1 MNPTVQ
7 KSIDKFG
14 KDSTRLMDML
24 IQIQDEMGYIS
35 DEAVLQLA
43 HQLNISSV
51 DVWQTVSFYHFFSVE
66 PRGKY
71 TVYLNDS
78 VVAKLMG
85 RDEVAKAFEKEAGCP
100 FGSVTEDGLIGLF
113 NTSDIG
119 MNDQEPAAL
128 INNVVF
134 SHLTPFRVKEL
145 VKAMRA
151 GETLQEMFTEPLGDG
166 QNSTILIKSMVQ
178 NNIRRV
184 GPLLTKDSNPGDA
197 IRKIVQISPEMVI
210 KEIVDSNLRG
220 RGGAGFPTGLKWDFC
235 RKSKDAERYVICNA
249 DEGEPGTFK
258 DRVLLTEYAQFI
270 FEGMVIAGYAIGARQ
285 GILYLRY
292 EYKYLEN
299 YLNNALYEL
308 RSKNLLGKNIAGKEG
323 FDFDIRIQLG
333 AGAYVCGEESA
344 LIESAEGKR
353 GEPRDRPPFPVE
365 VGYLNKPTIINNV
378 ETLFSAVKVINNGS
392 EWFKAYGTKDSAGT
406 KILSISGDCRYPG
419 IYEVEWGF
427 SLQEMLAMAGGINVQ
442 AVQVGG
448 PSGTLVGPDE
458 FNRTLSFADMA
469 TGGSM
474 IIIGKQRDLLKDIV
488 LNFTDF
494 FIEESCGSCSTCR
507 NFPVVMRRTL
517 VRIIQGKG
525 IRKDISD
532 LQEWGQIPKISRC
545 GLGQTCTN
553 PILTSIKNFRHLY
566 EEKVKKDIDYMSEFD
581 LAEAVKDSC
590 DYVGRIPDFHG

>member
-1 MNPTVQ
+1 MNPIVQ

-14 KDSTRLMDML
+14 RDSTRLMDML
-24 IQIQDEMGYIS
+24 LQIQDEMGYIS

-51 DVWQTVSFYHFFSVE
+51 DVRQTVSFYHFFSTE
-66 PRGKY
+66 SRGKY
-71 TVYLNDS
+71 TIYLNDS
-78 VVAKLMG
+78 VVARLMG
-85 RDEVAKAFEKEAGCP
+85 RDEVAEAFEKEADCA
-100 FGSVTEDGLIGLF
+100 FGSVTKDGLIGLF

-134 SHLTPFRVKEL
+134 THLTPFRVKEL
-145 VKAMRA
+145 VKAMRE
-151 GETLQEMFTEPLGDG
+151 GETLHEMFTEPLGDG
-166 QNSTILIKSMVQ
+166 HNSTILVKSMVQ

-210 KEIVDSNLRG
+210 KEVVDSNLRG

-235 RKSKDAERYVICNA
+235 RKSKDPERYVICNA

-299 YLNNALYEL
+299 HLNNALYEL
-308 RSKNLLGKNIAGKEG
+308 RSKNLLGRNIAGKEG
-323 FDFDIRIQLG
+323 FDYDIRIQIG

-378 ETLFSAVKVINNGS
+378 ETLFSAVKIINNGS
-392 EWFKAYGTKDSAGT
+392 EWFKAYGTKDSTGT

-427 SLQEMLAMAGGINVQ
+427 SIREMLAMAGGVNVQ

-448 PSGTLVGPDE
+448 PSGTLMGSDE

-474 IIIGKQRDLLKDIV
+474 IIIGKQRNLLKDIV

-517 VRIIQGKG
+517 VRIIEGKG
-525 IRKDISD
+525 IRKDISN

-553 PILTSIKNFRHLY
+553 PILTSIKNFRNLY
-566 EEKVKKDIDYMSEFD
+566 EEKVKKDMDYISEFD

-590 DYVGRIPDFHG
+590 DYVGRIPDIHG